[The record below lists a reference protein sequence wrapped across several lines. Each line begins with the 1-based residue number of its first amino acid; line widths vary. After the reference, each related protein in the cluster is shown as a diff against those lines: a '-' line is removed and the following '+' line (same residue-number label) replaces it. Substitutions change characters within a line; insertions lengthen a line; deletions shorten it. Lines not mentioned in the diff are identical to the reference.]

1 MVFRLLEMAGFV
13 SESIKKLTG
22 CNAGFVSESIK
33 ELTGCNA
40 GFVRESIKELT
51 GSDCWHCPSYRYL

>member
-1 MVFRLLEMAGFV
+1 MLLRNGWCLEM
-13 SESIKKLTG
+13 
-22 CNAGFVSESIK
+22 AGFVSESIK

>member
-1 MVFRLLEMAGFV
+1 MTLSQPSCVAKEWMVFRLLEMAGF
-13 SESIKKLTG
+13 E
-22 CNAGFVSESIK
+22 SESIK

-40 GFVRESIKELT
+40 GFVSESIKELT

>member
-33 ELTGCNA
+33 ELTG
-40 GFVRESIKELT
+40 
-51 GSDCWHCPSYRYL
+51 SDCWHCPSYRYL